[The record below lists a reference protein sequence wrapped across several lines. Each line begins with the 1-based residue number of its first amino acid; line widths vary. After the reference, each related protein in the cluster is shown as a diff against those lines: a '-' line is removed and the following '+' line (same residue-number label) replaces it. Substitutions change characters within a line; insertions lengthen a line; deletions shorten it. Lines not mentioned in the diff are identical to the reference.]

1 MVWWSERDTRA
12 RSVRE
17 SSECEKEE
25 AKNNPP
31 VDTIVY
37 ALLTVRLEKV
47 FSLVALVYMGKKVT
61 DFYCLTHV
69 AAQL

>member
-1 MVWWSERDTRA
+1 MEQSGSERDTQA

-17 SSECEKEE
+17 SWDCEKEE
-25 AKNNPP
+25 TKNNPP

-47 FSLVALVYMGKKVT
+47 FFFFPSCFSLHGKKVT
-61 DFYCLTHV
+61 DFYCL
-69 AAQL
+69 